1 MIEQIRSCIEAEL
14 TFSELEVEGEGGR
27 YEIYIV
33 SELFAG
39 MSRVKKQQTVYGP
52 IKGLLADGRVHA
64 VTIKAFAP
72 AELPG

>member
-1 MIEQIRSCIEAEL
+1 MIEQIKSSIESEL
-14 TFSELEVEGEGGR
+14 TFEELDVQGEGGR

-33 SELFAG
+33 SDIFAG

-52 IKGLLADGRVHA
+52 IKSLLADGSVHA

-72 AELPG
+72 AELSD